1 MKFKSR
7 ILALIG
13 KKNAKYIIGGFVL
26 LLVLWWILKPEAQL
40 VETAVVEK
48 GQFQQFILEEGITRV
63 INKFTVFSPVDG
75 ILRRIEKSPG
85 MKVSK
90 GELLAIIDQDI
101 VRYIRSPI
109 TGAILFLHRESAGPV
124 AMGTPLLDVG
134 DTRKME
140 VVANVLTSEIPK
152 LKVGNTV
159 EISGWG
165 KDLILGRIKRIEP
178 AAFTKIS
185 SLGVEEQRVRVLI
198 DFLPPEGMGEGFQV
212 ECKIISFQKEDQI
225 LVPSSAIFRDGEN
238 WATYVIQ
245 NKRASLTK
253 IKIGDQNGTTAMVE
267 SGLEVGETVI
277 IYPGEW
283 ISNGVKVIQ
292 D

>member
-109 TGAILFLHRESAGPV
+109 TGAILLLHRESAGPV